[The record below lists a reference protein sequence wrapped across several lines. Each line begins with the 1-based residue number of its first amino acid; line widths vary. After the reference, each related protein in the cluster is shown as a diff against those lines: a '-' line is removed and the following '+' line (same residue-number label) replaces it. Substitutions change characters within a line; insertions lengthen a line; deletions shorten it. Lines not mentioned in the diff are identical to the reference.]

1 MWNGTE
7 KRLKLSKL
15 KFVWYLNVS
24 GTVDSSVVRMVIG
37 RAKWV
42 LGRIFGAVEREAER
56 YVTGIV
62 CWQQIVLG
70 GLDRGWEG
78 KGVGGI
84 VRHLLGNLDGES
96 ERKTILKSILLF
108 KDLKRGTNKNIVWL
122 FERHKPSPKPNTI
135 ILTVWRLT
143 THICVVQHR

>member
-1 MWNGTE
+1 M
-7 KRLKLSKL
+7 
-15 KFVWYLNVS
+15 
-24 GTVDSSVVRMVIG
+24 
-37 RAKWV
+37 
-42 LGRIFGAVEREAER
+42 
-56 YVTGIV
+56 
-62 CWQQIVLG
+62 LG

-135 ILTVWRLT
+135 ILIKVMAVTSGKHSEHDTGPACFV
-143 THICVVQHR
+143 ICTLLELLRHRKLHCIAWST